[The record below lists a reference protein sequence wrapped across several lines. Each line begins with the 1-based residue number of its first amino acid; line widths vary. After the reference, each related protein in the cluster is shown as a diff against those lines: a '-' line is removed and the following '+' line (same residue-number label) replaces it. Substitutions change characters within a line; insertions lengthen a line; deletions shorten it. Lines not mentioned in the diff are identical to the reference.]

1 MKQAYPL
8 QWPDGWPRTPPA
20 RRTPGQFKVP
30 LATARDELLDELRLL
45 GAREVVISTM
55 IPARN
60 DGLPYARGRPVGGD
74 PGVAVYFT
82 LAGRPKT
89 IACDAYASPE
99 ANLRAVGLSIAAMRA
114 LDRYGVSGLLDRVF
128 TGLDALPPPDAIDWR
143 RELGFRPDERPTE
156 WDVTDA
162 FRRRARDHHPDH
174 GGSDA
179 AMARLVRAR
188 ELALRELGP
197 ASK

>member
-1 MKQAYPL
+1 MRQAYPL
-8 QWPDGWPRTPPA
+8 RWPDGWPRTPPA
-20 RRTPGQFKVP
+20 KRTHGQFKVT
-30 LATARDELLDELRLL
+30 LARARDELLDELRLL

-74 PGVAVYFT
+74 PGVAVYFA
-82 LAGRPKT
+82 LAGRPKA
-89 IACDAYASPE
+89 IACDAYTTPE
-99 ANLRAVGLSIAAMRA
+99 ANLRALGLSIAAMRA

-162 FRRRARDHHPDH
+162 FRRRARDRHPDH

-188 ELALRELGP
+188 EIALRELGP